1 MIISF
6 SLKIVDPLQVYDKIN
21 LGRRIDPLWPDE
33 LWRSRGGQN
42 YWKDWLPE
50 EGMEGI
56 VSTFNCGLKIG
67 YLLFN
72 LDCA

>member
-1 MIISF
+1 M
-6 SLKIVDPLQVYDKIN
+6 DPLQVYDKIN

-56 VSTFNCGLKIG
+56 VSNFKKVRAPISEV
-67 YLLFN
+67 YYFLFP
-72 LDCA
+72 DCA

>member
-1 MIISF
+1 M
-6 SLKIVDPLQVYDKIN
+6 DPLQVYDKIN

-56 VSTFNCGLKIG
+56 VSHFQKVRAPISEV
-67 YLLFN
+67 YSFLFA
-72 LDCA
+72 DCA

>member
-1 MIISF
+1 M
-6 SLKIVDPLQVYDKIN
+6 DPLQVYDKIN

-56 VSTFNCGLKIG
+56 VSNFQKVRAPISEV
-67 YLLFN
+67 YSFLFA
-72 LDCA
+72 DCA

>member
-1 MIISF
+1 M
-6 SLKIVDPLQVYDKIN
+6 DPLQVYDKIN

-56 VSTFNCGLKIG
+56 VSTFKIEG
-67 YLLFN
+67 SKSVTYCFI
-72 LDCA
+72 

>member
-1 MIISF
+1 M
-6 SLKIVDPLQVYDKIN
+6 DPLQVYDKIN

-56 VSTFNCGLKIG
+56 VSKFKKVRAPISEV
-67 YLLFN
+67 YPFLFA
-72 LDCA
+72 DCA

>member
-1 MIISF
+1 M
-6 SLKIVDPLQVYDKIN
+6 DPLQVYDKIN

-56 VSTFNCGLKIG
+56 VSTSNCGLKIG
-67 YLLFN
+67 YLLFY